1 MAGAGYKL
9 FNTGDVLTA
18 AQVNTYLMQQT
29 VMVFAS
35 ATARNTALS
44 GILAEGLVCYLTDT
58 NDFQIYDG
66 AAWQSY
72 GSGDITGVT
81 ATAPLTGGGTS
92 GSVTVGIQD
101 GTTAQK
107 GAVQLTDSTS
117 STSTTTAATPNS
129 VKSAYDLANGAIAK
143 STVTTKGDLILGTAA
158 STVARQAVGTN
169 NHVLYSD
176 SAQTNGVVWAAGSKS
191 TLTTTGDLLYASAA
205 NTLARLGIGTSGQVL
220 TVSGGIPSWA
230 AASSGGGMTLINSG
244 GTNLSGSQTTTVSVG
259 SGYIDLHIYVTNW
272 YRNDGQL
279 YIYFN
284 SDTTGTNYNSS
295 LARSFNDANGAFA
308 TANNPSL
315 SAAGVNSSSTGYNYH
330 SIRVPFY
337 NDTTIYKTANVFGTS
352 LTPANDRFIVFGN
365 VLWRSNS
372 AITSVSISND
382 TGNFSGG
389 KVYVYGVK

>member
-81 ATAPLTGGGTS
+81 ATSPLTGGGTS

-129 VKSAYDLANGAIAK
+129 VKSAYDLANGAVAK

-158 STVARQAVGTN
+158 STVARQGVGTN
-169 NHVLYSD
+169 NQILYAD
-176 SAQTNGVVWAAGSKS
+176 STQTNGVVWAAGSKS
-191 TLTTTGDLLYASAA
+191 TLTTTGDILYASAA

-230 AASSGGGMTLINSG
+230 SASGSFSGVSAYSTYNNNNTPNNTWRAITWQNEDYDTDGYHSTSSNTSRFTVPSGKAGKYLITAQVGWEFSGNTTGVRTVAFYKNGSQVKPGAQVSGFSAGVYHSVSYITNLAVGDYIELYAYQSSGTTLTVCYDVDNGGIQFTYL
-244 GTNLSGSQTTTVSVG
+244 
-259 SGYIDLHIYVTNW
+259 
-272 YRNDGQL
+272 
-279 YIYFN
+279 
-284 SDTTGTNYNSS
+284 
-295 LARSFNDANGAFA
+295 GA
-308 TANNPSL
+308 
-315 SAAGVNSSSTGYNYH
+315 
-330 SIRVPFY
+330 
-337 NDTTIYKTANVFGTS
+337 
-352 LTPANDRFIVFGN
+352 
-365 VLWRSNS
+365 
-372 AITSVSISND
+372 
-382 TGNFSGG
+382 
-389 KVYVYGVK
+389 